1 MDHIVT
7 CSVAASRRGSDGLD
21 MDHRNEHAF
30 LLSYP

>member
-7 CSVAASRRGSDGLD
+7 CSIAASRRGSDELD

-30 LLSYP
+30 LRSCP